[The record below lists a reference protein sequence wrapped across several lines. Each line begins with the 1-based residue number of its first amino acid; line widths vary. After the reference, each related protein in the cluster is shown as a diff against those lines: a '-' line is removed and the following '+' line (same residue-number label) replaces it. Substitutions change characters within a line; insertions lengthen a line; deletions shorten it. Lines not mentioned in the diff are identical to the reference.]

1 MFGKKKTVSFSNAT
15 TLIAFGTTITG
26 DIQFNGTLEIEGIV
40 VGNIV
45 AEEASNATV
54 RVLERGQVKGEI
66 KVASAIING
75 KVDGNV
81 HSSGY
86 LELASQALIEGNV
99 DYNVIE
105 MAKGAQVNGNLLY
118 TPQQAEVKAIEHLG
132 KQES

>member
-1 MFGKKKTVSFSNAT
+1 MFGKKNTVSFSNAT

-26 DIQFNGTLEIEGIV
+26 DIQFNGTLEIEGMV

-81 HSSGY
+81 YSSSH

-118 TPQQAEVKAIEHLG
+118 AAQQAEVKAIEHLG
-132 KQES
+132 KQGS

>member
-1 MFGKKKTVSFSNAT
+1 MFGKKNTVSFSNAT

-26 DIQFNGTLEIEGIV
+26 DIQFNGTLEIEGMV

-81 HSSGY
+81 HSSSY

>member
-26 DIQFNGTLEIEGIV
+26 DIQFNGTLEIEGMV

-81 HSSGY
+81 HSSSY